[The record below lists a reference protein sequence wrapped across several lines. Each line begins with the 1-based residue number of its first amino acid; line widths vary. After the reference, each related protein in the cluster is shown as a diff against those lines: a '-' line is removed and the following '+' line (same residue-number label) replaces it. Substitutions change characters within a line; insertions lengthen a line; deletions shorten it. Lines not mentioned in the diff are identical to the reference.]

1 MTSDHTS
8 PNQPAES
15 PRIRVL
21 MLEHEAADIELA
33 SQTLSREG
41 VPVDLD
47 VAKTKPEFEE
57 KLNANSYDLVLAD
70 YRLPGWTG
78 LDALSEI
85 QRKGLNLPL
94 VLVTGTLGEEKAVEC
109 IKMGVADYVL
119 KNQLNRLPIAIRR
132 ALEQKA
138 LRDERAQHAKTL
150 MESAAN
156 FRFLFAHNPIP
167 MLVMDLDSIRYL
179 EVNDAAIRQY
189 GYSHDEFLQLRATD
203 IRSPE
208 EAERLREYLANE
220 TKDRANAGIWRHRT
234 KDGRVIDVEIISHEM
249 TFQNR
254 RALLIA
260 ALDVTEKLALE
271 SQLRQ
276 AQKFEAIGQLA
287 GGIAHDFNN
296 MLGAILGWV
305 ELGVEETP
313 AGSPLQNYFLKI
325 KHQADRAAALTRQLL
340 AFARRQILEP
350 RSINLNFVIRDVIAL
365 LGKVIGSNIEVQLL
379 LAENLPAVKVD
390 PTQAEQIIMNLCL
403 NARDAM
409 PNGGVLELETTRVE
423 VTEAMCA
430 CHKYAKPGPH
440 VRLTIRDTGSGIDPA
455 NLERIFEP
463 FYTTKGV
470 GKGTGLGLATVY
482 GIVKQHGGFLQVE
495 SKLGE
500 GTQFHV
506 FFPAIPQ
513 AAAEEPVVAA
523 PVSVRPGHETVLIVE
538 DHEGLREIA
547 SAALS
552 SLGYHIRIAHDGE
565 QAVEEFRAHRD
576 EIALVLL
583 DVVLPKLGGPEAYA
597 RMCAYRSDVPVLF
610 VTGYSSDAEVL
621 RSVQE
626 RKHPLLQKPYGPR
639 ELAQKVRETLDR
651 SQAPA
656 ASFEGEPALTATTI
670 KPKGPG

>member
-1 MTSDHTS
+1 MKRIPS
-8 PNQPAES
+8 PDRS
-15 PRIRVL
+15 PSAPIRIL
-21 MLEHEAADIELA
+21 MLEHETADIELA
-33 SQTLSREG
+33 DRALVREG
-41 VPVDLD
+41 LLVDLD
-47 VAKTKPEFEE
+47 VAKTRPEFEQ
-57 KLNANSYDLVLAD
+57 KLNANTYDLVLAD
-70 YRLPGWTG
+70 FRLPGWTG

-85 QRKGLNLPL
+85 QKLGLNLPL

-109 IKMGVADYVL
+109 IRLGVSDYVL
-119 KNQLNRLPIAIRR
+119 KDQLGRLPIAIHR
-132 ALEQKA
+132 ALEQKT
-138 LRDERAQHAKTL
+138 LREERAQHAKAL

-167 MLVMDLDSIRYL
+167 MLVMDLDSLRYL

-189 GYSHDEFLQLRATD
+189 GYSRDEFLGLCATD
-203 IRSPE
+203 VRSPE
-208 EAERLREYLANE
+208 EAERLRRYLANKTE
-220 TKDRANAGIWRHRT
+220 DRAKAGIWRHQT
-234 KDGRVIDVEIISHEM
+234 KDGRSIDVEIISHEM
-249 TFQNR
+249 FFQNR

-296 MLGAILGWV
+296 MIGAILGWV
-305 ELGVEETP
+305 ELGIEETP
-313 AGSPLQNYFLKI
+313 GESPLQNYFLKI

-350 RSINLNFVIRDVIAL
+350 RSINLNSIIRDVIAL
-365 LGKVIGSNIEVQLL
+365 LGKVIGSNIEVRLL

-409 PNGGVLELETTRVE
+409 PNGGELELQTALVE

-430 CHKYAKPGPH
+430 GHKYAKPGPH
-440 VRLTIRDTGSGIDPA
+440 SRLTIRDTGSGIDPA

-463 FYTTKGV
+463 FYTTKGA

-482 GIVKQHGGFLQVE
+482 GIVKQHGGFLQVG

-513 AAAEEPVVAA
+513 AAAEAPVVPA
-523 PVSVRPGHETVLIVE
+523 PESVRGGRETVLLVE

-552 SLGYHIRIAHDGE
+552 SLGYRIRIARDGE
-565 QAVEEFRAHRD
+565 QAVEEFRAHHD
-576 EIALVLL
+576 EIALVLS

-597 RMCAYRSDVPVLF
+597 RMCAYNPDVPVLF

-651 SQAPA
+651 SHAPA
-656 ASFEGEPALTATTI
+656 ATSNGEPELSGATV
-670 KPKGPG
+670 KPKSPG

>member
-1 MTSDHTS
+1 MKRMPS
-8 PNQPAES
+8 PDRS
-15 PRIRVL
+15 PSAPIRIL
-21 MLEHEAADIELA
+21 MLEHETADIELA
-33 SQTLSREG
+33 DRALVREG
-41 VPVDLD
+41 LLVDLD
-47 VAKTKPEFEE
+47 VAKTRLEFEQ
-57 KLNANSYDLVLAD
+57 KLNANTYDLVLAD

-85 QRKGLNLPL
+85 QRLGLNLPL

-138 LRDERAQHAKTL
+138 LHEERAQHAKAL

-167 MLVMDLDSIRYL
+167 MLVMDLDSLHYL

-189 GYSHDEFLQLRATD
+189 GYSRDEFLGLCATD
-203 IRSPE
+203 VRSPE
-208 EAERLREYLANE
+208 EAERLRKYLANKTE
-220 TKDRANAGIWRHRT
+220 DRAKAGIWRHQT
-234 KDGRVIDVEIISHEM
+234 KDGRSIDVEIISHEM
-249 TFQNR
+249 FFQNR

-296 MLGAILGWV
+296 MIGAILGWV

-313 AGSPLQNYFLKI
+313 GESPLQNYFLKI

-350 RSINLNFVIRDVIAL
+350 RSINLNSIIRDVIAL
-365 LGKVIGSNIEVQLL
+365 LGKVIGSNIEVRLL

-409 PNGGVLELETTRVE
+409 PNGGELELQTALVE

-430 CHKYAKPGPH
+430 GHKYAKPGPH
-440 VRLTIRDTGSGIDPA
+440 SRLTIRDTGSGIDPA

-470 GKGTGLGLATVY
+470 GKGTGLGLSTVY
-482 GIVKQHGGFLQVE
+482 GIVKQHGGFLQVG

-513 AAAEEPVVAA
+513 EAAEAPVVPA
-523 PVSVRPGHETVLIVE
+523 PESVRGGRETVLLVE

-552 SLGYHIRIAHDGE
+552 SLGYRIRIARDGE
-565 QAVEEFRAHRD
+565 QAVEEFRAHHD
-576 EIALVLL
+576 EIALVLS

-597 RMCAYRSDVPVLF
+597 RMCAYNPDVPVLF

-651 SQAPA
+651 SHAPA
-656 ASFEGEPALTATTI
+656 ATISGEPELSGATV
-670 KPKGPG
+670 KPKSPG